1 MDAKT
6 TQGASF
12 DARSRVTRRMLARL
26 WSDPR
31 SGKVRRHLQAAA
43 GAFVWHAV
51 ARRGMVGAVAPS
63 SARLARA
70 MAVAAE
76 GAERVVELGAGTGA
90 VTAALLERHA
100 AGALTAV
107 EIDPHWAAAL
117 ARRFPDVDVRC
128 APADEVLQR
137 LAATG
142 EAVVLVSSL
151 PFRSLPPYWH
161 ARTRAAIEGFL
172 LADPR
177 RRLVQYTYQP
187 RAPFETDG
195 ATPLQWRCRRTI
207 WHNLPPA
214 WIWELHAADAC
225 GR

>member
-1 MDAKT
+1 M
-6 TQGASF
+6 
-12 DARSRVTRRMLARL
+12 TRRMLARL

-31 SGKVRRHLQAAA
+31 SRKVRRRLQAAA

-63 SARLARA
+63 STRLARA

-76 GAERVVELGAGTGA
+76 GAGRVVELGAGTGA

-100 AGALTAV
+100 AATLTAV

-117 ARRFPDVDVRC
+117 SRRFPGVDVHC

-137 LAATG
+137 LAATD

-161 ARTRAAIEGFL
+161 ARTRAAIERFL

-187 RAPFETDG
+187 RAPFEPE
-195 ATPLQWRCRRTI
+195 ASAPLVWRCRRTI

-214 WIWELHAADAC
+214 WVWELCRADAA